1 MKTLRGR
8 LIGTFLILSLSALGI
23 LGYIAVDRSR
33 QALMDAAKKE
43 GLALADTAAI
53 KIDTLVRQL
62 QFLLESQAQRL
73 EIRGMNWELQK
84 ATLAEATKGV
94 GFLDVFIIDPTGQGR
109 SISGKTGDYANRSY
123 FKAVMET
130 KKTSISEPLISK
142 STGQSVVAFA
152 VPVIGYGEDPVAVLM
167 STVRTEDLT
176 AFVASMTWGKTGYAF
191 IADKGGIV
199 TAHPNKE
206 LVGNLNISEA
216 GELVPAPLAQG
227 VRKALEGAGGL
238 VEYTFKD
245 TEYIAAY
252 APISTSG
259 WALVLQAPAKE
270 ILAPVQ
276 SLKTSILVALGILIL
291 LVVGA
296 SVWLSGSIATPIRS
310 VAEGMRRVAAGD
322 LTTRIDTR
330 SSLREVRD
338 LVEAINNTIDAVS
351 DSVRAILDTSGTL
364 LAKAEDMSAAS
375 EEVTAG
381 ITEVASMTN
390 RVNSNTQDTA
400 AAIEEAN
407 AGVSEVSL
415 SAQAGA
421 KAAAETGEQAR
432 AISLAAERGGR
443 AIEEMTLFIKDMS
456 VAGETVGIA
465 IKDLAA
471 SVGQISGFVTTI
483 TQIADQTNLL
493 ALNAAIEAARA
504 GEAGRGFAVVAE
516 EVRKLAEESNR
527 AASQVSALIGD
538 VTAKTKGATEN
549 TQRSSE
555 QLSAMVSK
563 TAETRE
569 VILDV
574 VSKVAAI
581 SENVQ
586 SIAAT
591 MQEQSASAEEMTA
604 GMDQVS
610 RSGQEVAEQT
620 NRIVQ
625 TMEEQK
631 KAVESLALISEELLA
646 LSGRLQNAAAVFTVA
661 REKSVT
667 LVAK

>member
-23 LGYIAVDRSR
+23 LGYIAVARSR

-43 GLALADTAAI
+43 GLALADTAAV
-53 KIDTLVRQL
+53 KTDSLVRQL
-62 QFLLESQAQRL
+62 QALLESQAQRL
-73 EIRGMNWELQK
+73 EIKGMNWELQK
-84 ATLAEATKGV
+84 AVLTEATKGA
-94 GFLDVFIIDPTGQGR
+94 GFLDVFIIDLQGKGR
-109 SISGKTGDYANRSY
+109 SISNKTGDYANRAY
-123 FKAVMET
+123 FRNVLET
-130 KKTSISEPLISK
+130 KRPYVSEPLISQ
-142 STGQSVVAFA
+142 STGQSIVAFA
-152 VPVIGYGEDPVAVLM
+152 VPVFGFGEDPVGVLM
-167 STVRTEDLT
+167 ATMRTEDLT
-176 AFVASMTWGKTGYAF
+176 VLAASMTWGRTGYAF
-191 IADKGGIV
+191 IADREGIV

-206 LVGNLNISEA
+206 FIGKLDVSKAGDIVPQALAEGVQKALKGESNLAEYHFQDTETIAALTPVPITGWCLVLR
-216 GELVPAPLAQG
+216 APLA
-227 VRKALEGAGGL
+227 
-238 VEYTFKD
+238 
-245 TEYIAAY
+245 
-252 APISTSG
+252 
-259 WALVLQAPAKE
+259 E

-276 SLKTSILVALGILIL
+276 ALKTSILLALGILTL
-291 LVVGA
+291 LVIGA

-310 VAEGMRRVAAGD
+310 VSEGMRRVAAGD

-351 DSVRAILDTSGTL
+351 DSVTAILDTSGTL

-390 RVNSNTQDTA
+390 RVNTNTQDTA

-443 AIEEMTLFIKDMS
+443 AIEEMSLFIKDMS

-631 KAVESLALISEELLA
+631 KAVESLALISEELLT

-661 REKSVT
+661 GEKRAP
-667 LVAK
+667 LVAR

>member
-1 MKTLRGR
+1 MNTLRGR

-23 LGYIAVDRSR
+23 LGFIAVDRSQKILIEEAR
-33 QALMDAAKKE
+33 KE
-43 GLALADTAAI
+43 GHAMAEIAALRVDNLI
-53 KIDTLVRQL
+53 VKL
-62 QFLLESQAQRL
+62 QTLLEFQAQRL
-73 EIRGMNWELQK
+73 EIKGMNWELQK
-84 ATLAEATKGV
+84 ATLTEATKDA

-109 SISGKTGDYANRSY
+109 SISDKTGDYANRVY
-123 FKAVMET
+123 FKAAMET
-130 KKTSISEPLISK
+130 KKPFVSEPLISK
-142 STGQSVVAFA
+142 STGQSIVAFA

-167 STVRTEDLT
+167 GSMRTEDLT

-199 TAHPNKE
+199 TAHPDKE
-206 LVGNLNISEA
+206 LIGNLNISEA
-216 GELVPAPLAQG
+216 GELVPTPLAQG
-227 VRKALEGAGGL
+227 VRKALAGEGGL
-238 VEYTFKD
+238 MEYTFKD
-245 TEYIAAY
+245 IEDIAAY
-252 APISTSG
+252 TPIPTSG
-259 WALVLQAPAKE
+259 WALVLQAPIKE

-276 SLKTSILVALGILIL
+276 ALKTSMLIAVAILAV
-291 LVVGA
+291 LVIGA
-296 SVWLSGSIATPIRS
+296 SIWLSGSIAAPIHVVCES
-310 VAEGMRRVAAGD
+310 MRQIGSGD
-322 LTTRIDTR
+322 LSTRITVR
-330 SSLREVRD
+330 SSLGEVKE
-338 LVEAINNTIDAVS
+338 LVESINNTIDAVS
-351 DSVRAILDTSGTL
+351 NSVTTILDTSGAL

-390 RVNSNTQDTA
+390 RVNTNTQDTA

-631 KAVESLALISEELLA
+631 KAVESLALISEELLT

-661 REKSVT
+661 GEKRAP
-667 LVAK
+667 LVAR